1 MKNAKKNI
9 SQKKILDIRNLC
21 FSTEKPI
28 LDDINWT
35 VLDGERWVLL
45 GGNGAG
51 KTSLISTICAYNTPS
66 SGEMFVDG
74 KEYSNYNWQKMRE
87 RIALVGSQ
95 LRRAINRSEK
105 VMEVVVS
112 GKFGQINYWG
122 KITKQ
127 LIKEAFEQMK
137 RFGIAHL
144 VDSDWFLISQGE
156 RQKVLLA
163 RSMML
168 KPSVVFLDEP
178 CTGLDPIARKE
189 FVGFLGSLCADKS
202 IPAIIMATH
211 YVEEIPPSFTH
222 AIIIKDGKILAQGKI
237 DKVLT
242 SKNLSEA
249 YGAPCK
255 LSKSKGFYKLS
266 V

>member
-9 SQKKILDIRNLC
+9 HSKKILDIRNLC
-21 FSTEKPI
+21 FSTEKSI
-28 LDDINWT
+28 LEDINWT
-35 VLDGERWVLL
+35 VLEGERWVLL

-95 LRRAINRSEK
+95 LRRAINRGEK
-105 VMEVVVS
+105 VMDVVVS

-122 KITKQ
+122 KITKK
-127 LIKEAFEQMK
+127 LILEAFEQMK
-137 RFGIAHL
+137 RFGISHL

-189 FVGFLGSLCADKS
+189 FVSFLDSLCEDKS

-222 AIIIKDGKILAQGKI
+222 AIIIKDGKVLAQGEI

-242 SKNLSEA
+242 SKNLSDA